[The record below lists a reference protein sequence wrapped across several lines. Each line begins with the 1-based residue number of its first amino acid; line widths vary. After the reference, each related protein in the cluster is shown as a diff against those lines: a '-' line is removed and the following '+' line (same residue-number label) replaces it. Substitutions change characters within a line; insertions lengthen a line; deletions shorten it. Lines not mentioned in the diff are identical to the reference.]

1 MSASIHAEF
10 ITLNGSDG
18 TTMRAYKARPEG
30 AVSQSGLLV
39 FQEAFGVNAHMRD
52 VTERFARKGYLA
64 VAPELFHRTEP
75 GFEGCYDDFPSAMA
89 HLQAL
94 KVPELEADL
103 QATYDWLRANADQV
117 IAHQNTADS
126 RAHVLRLT
134 QDGKDYQATA
144 LRAEDNAQG
153 ELTGA
158 LGPGPAVTPLPAGS
172 PG

>member
-10 ITLNGSDG
+10 ITLNVSDG

-75 GFEGCYDDFPSAMA
+75 GFEGCYDDFPSAMRICRPSKFLSSRRICKPLTTGFA
-89 HLQAL
+89 PTPAIFPSRPSAIAWGAEYLFWRRSRCL
-94 KVPELEADL
+94 
-103 QATYDWLRANADQV
+103 WRAPCR
-117 IAHQNTADS
+117 ITAAAS
-126 RAHVLRLT
+126 
-134 QDGKDYQATA
+134 
-144 LRAEDNAQG
+144 
-153 ELTGA
+153 
-158 LGPGPAVTPLPAGS
+158 LPIR
-172 PG
+172 